1 HLQNEGATRDPEG
14 EQTARVD
21 DRSRV
26 VGGWQEI
33 VMPPGTEPDNLELR
47 NLGPAQF
54 FEIEILTP
62 ESAAVTGILGAGEV
76 DARFA
81 PPSTHPRPRRV

>member
-1 HLQNEGATRDPEG
+1 ML
-14 EQTARVD
+14 
-21 DRSRV
+21 
-26 VGGWQEI
+26 
-33 VMPPGTEPDNLELR
+33 PPGTEPDNLELR

-81 PPSTHPRPRRV
+81 PPSTQLRPRRV